1 MKDSRL
7 IIITGLS
14 GSGKSIASKAL
25 EDVGYFCIDNLP
37 VALLPK
43 LIELGAVGRGS
54 EIERFALVM
63 DAREATF
70 PANANDLFTR
80 LRADGYN
87 LEIVFLQASD
97 DVLQRRYSTTRRGH
111 PAAAGGSVGEGIQR
125 ERESMAN
132 LMEIAD
138 WVVDTSM
145 LTPHDLRRAIQDRYA
160 DSELERL
167 RVQLVTFGFRH
178 GLPADAD
185 LVIDVRFVPNPF
197 FVDSLKPLTGLEK
210 PVADYVLENDVTRKF
225 LERFDDLLDFLL
237 PHYEHEGKTYL
248 TIAIG
253 CTGGRHRSVAIAE
266 KLAQK
271 LLEQKRMVSISHRD
285 IEK

>member
-14 GSGKSIASKAL
+14 GSGKSIASNAL

-54 EIERFALVM
+54 EIARFALVM
-63 DAREATF
+63 DAREASF
-70 PANANDLFTR
+70 PAIADELFTNM
-80 LRADGYN
+80 RADGYN
-87 LEIVFLQASD
+87 LEIVFLHAAD

-111 PAAAGGSVGEGIQR
+111 PAAAGGSVSEGIRR
-125 ERESMAN
+125 ERESMAD

-138 WVVDTSM
+138 WVVDTST
-145 LTPHDLRRAIQDRYA
+145 LTPHDLRRLIQDRYA
-160 DSELERL
+160 DNERERL
-167 RVQLVTFGFRH
+167 RVQLVTFGFKH

-185 LVIDVRFVPNPF
+185 LVIDVRFLPNPF
-197 FVDSLKPLTGLEK
+197 FVESLKPLTGLEK
-210 PVADYVLENDVTRKF
+210 PVADYVLDNDVTKQF
-225 LERFDDLLDFLL
+225 FARFDSLLDFLL
-237 PHYEHEGKTYL
+237 PHYEHEGKPYL
-248 TIAIG
+248 TVAVG

-271 LLEQKRMVSISHRD
+271 LLEQKRMVSVAHRD
-285 IEK
+285 IDK